1 MSPLIVD
8 GLRARNSRVIAESQS
23 VQPRPYQTEGIDWLA
38 PRQFGLLAFDM
49 RLGKTM
55 IAIKAAYQR
64 GAKSL
69 AVVCPAIAV
78 PHWEREIIKWWPGDR
93 LPRTAILSYNRATA
107 LWEAGLKGRT
117 DVFIPDE
124 CHFAKNPEA
133 KRTRMVYGKT
143 GFGQHAGA
151 IWPLS
156 GTPAPKHAGEL
167 WCMLKAFGVVGMAYD
182 EFLRYYCVVDSLGI
196 VRGTRV
202 AKIPELRELLAK
214 VMLRRTRKQ
223 VAPEMPGI
231 DFQFLEVK
239 PTSDA
244 DFGIP
249 EGLTDEQLT
258 DWLETH
264 QVADREDRIAVALA
278 KVDPLVENIS
288 FTIENGLL
296 KQTVVFGWHVD
307 PLQDLTRKLWNK
319 GITAELINGQTSP
332 RQREIIQ
339 DNFRNGLTQVV
350 VGNIAACGTAIDLS
364 SASHGYFLELWW
376 VGSDNVQA
384 ANRLVSMDKAEPVT
398 FDVVTWPGST
408 DDRVQQVLM
417 RRMSEVKAMGL
428 A

>member
-1 MSPLIVD
+1 MTLT
-8 GLRARNSRVIAESQS
+8 
-23 VQPRPYQTEGIDWLA
+23 PRPYQIEGRDFLA
-38 PRQFGLLAFDM
+38 GRRFALLADEM
-49 RLGKTM
+49 RVGKTPQAILAAHKLCVDSM
-55 IAIKAAYQR
+55 I
-64 GAKSL
+64 
-69 AVVCPAIAV
+69 VVCPAIAV
-78 PHWEREIIKWWPGDR
+78 PHWGREISRWYQGPPMHRVHVISYDR
-93 LPRTAILSYNRATA
+93 FRLHSPVYLENRYDLAI
-107 LWEAGLKGRT
+107 
-117 DVFIPDE
+117 VDE

-133 KRTRMVYGKT
+133 KRTKLIYGK
-143 GFGQHAGA
+143 GGLGW
-151 IWPLS
+151 ISDRMWVLS

-167 WCMLKAFGVVGMAYD
+167 WCMLKAFGVVGMTYD
-182 EFLRYYCVVDSLGI
+182 EFLRYYCVMDSMGV

-202 AKIPELRELLAK
+202 AKIPELRELLVK

-258 DWLETH
+258 DWLESH

-278 KVDPLVENIS
+278 KVDPLVENII
-288 FTIENGLL
+288 FAIENGLL
-296 KQTVVFGWHVD
+296 QQTVVFGWHVE
-307 PLQDLTRKLWNK
+307 PLVALAAKLNAL
-319 GITAELINGQTSP
+319 GIRAEIINGQTSP

-339 DNFRNGLTQVV
+339 DNFRNGLTQVI